1 MRQRDV
7 SPGKGESP
15 MKINR
20 TTFNN
25 TAKVLSILMLAAAS
39 VVMGSGA
46 CSQVVGVPCRSA
58 DEAVQYVVNLV
69 NADAGTTQSSQAG
82 ETTWTY
88 SMAHAG
94 PCTLLLTE
102 EVRRVNTAVSGPTA
116 PIREITYYLIPA
128 ADLDFGKFGT
138 RLKLDRAGG
147 MQVIINMEHASIRR
161 WRGDPAVMPPD
172 APLGYETQIRFGKP
186 YVDILD
192 VTLRLE
198 DALKYLGSSCR
209 AERR

>member
-1 MRQRDV
+1 
-7 SPGKGESP
+7 

-20 TTFNN
+20 ITFNK
-25 TAKVLSILMLAAAS
+25 TAKVLTIVMLAAAS
-39 VVMGSGA
+39 LVMGSGRCA
-46 CSQVVGVPCRSA
+46 QVVGVPCRSA
-58 DEAVQYVVNLV
+58 GEAIQYVVNLV
-69 NADAGTTQSSQAG
+69 NADAGTTQTSQAG

-88 SMAHAG
+88 SMANAG
-94 PCTLLLTE
+94 SCTLLLTE
-102 EVRRVNTAVSGPTA
+102 EVRRVNTAGSVPAA

-161 WRGDPAVMPPD
+161 WRGDPSIMPPD
-172 APLGYETQIRFGKP
+172 APLGYETQIRIGKP

-192 VTLRLE
+192 VSLRLE
-198 DALKYLGSSCR
+198 DALKYLASSCR